1 MPKLCVDILR
11 ETFYEIVKR
20 YGFKWLDNFMMSGRQ
35 PYEFPTIDYKPGRLG
50 TEIPANMLLFKPISM
65 AFAFNMA
72 TLDLRNFSPALIPML
87 KAIHERMQKVCI
99 RYTKNRLKILFETS
113 VDLSDTEKGITLRLC
128 SNNNFSIVLKS
139 CAVLCRK
146 LTIKHAKV
154 DTIFEEMSIYTSD
167 LHNVR
172 VLTIEGNLIKK
183 LKCLKDVV
191 RFVTFISTTFPNLE
205 TFDATIS
212 AEFCENNVWKWNDI
226 SSICSNIPSDIKGCI
241 IYKNS
246 NSSISTIDEKK
257 HPDIEIEG
265 DECCKKFAVTD
276 DFSLKFVTKLNP
288 IIQTRYKRYRL

>member
-35 PYEFPTIDYKPGRLG
+35 TYQFVLNICRETDNVVPRVDYKPGCLG

-65 AFAFNMA
+65 AFAFNMP
-72 TLDLRNFSPALIPML
+72 TMDLRSFSPALIPML

-99 RYTKNRLKILFETS
+99 RYTKKQLKILFETS

-128 SNNNFSIVLKS
+128 SNNNFAVVLKS
-139 CAVLCRK
+139 CAVLCQK
-146 LTIKHAKV
+146 LTIKHAIV

-172 VLTIEGNLIKK
+172 ILTFEGNLIKK

-205 TFDATIS
+205 TFNATIF
-212 AEFCENNVWKWNDI
+212 AEFCEKNIWNWKDI
-226 SSICSNIPSDIKGCI
+226 SNLPSGIKGCI
-241 IYKNS
+241 IYKNL
-246 NSSISTIDEKK
+246 NSSISMVDEKK

-276 DFSLKFVTKLNP
+276 DFSLKFVTKL
-288 IIQTRYKRYRL
+288 KRYRL